1 MGEFIFLTLRM
12 ILLFWV
18 LQKATA
24 LMMKVWWIWKVTSCS
39 KIYDYNLAL
48 GASHVL
54 LDGSILFGFGHYRG
68 SKAGEKVQFNNLSV
82 TQTGSNCT

>member
-1 MGEFIFLTLRM
+1 M
-12 ILLFWV
+12 
-18 LQKATA
+18 
-24 LMMKVWWIWKVTSCS
+24 TSWS

-82 TQTGSNCT
+82 TDRFQLYMTDEVATPDFQLIETLLYALKCLFIG